1 MALRIVII
9 GAGEVGYN
17 LARELSRE
25 DHNITLVDINPEKVR
40 RAGETLDVNTV
51 EGNGASP
58 SILRQAQADKAD
70 IFLALTRID
79 EVNLVS
85 SQMARALGARIV
97 IARLRETEYSS
108 KKAAITPKQ
117 FGIDEVIH
125 PERVAVEEI
134 ERLLRQSSAMDVKEF
149 EGGRLQLVG
158 IMISGKSPLVGKALE
173 EVAKTNEAIKHKII
187 ALTRG
192 DKNFIPK
199 GETVYRDGDIVYV
212 LSERKS
218 IAAVLEMVGK
228 PSSPVKKVMILGA
241 GKIGRRLARRLQ
253 DDLDVRLVE
262 NVKSKAWEIAPTLMN
277 TMTLFGDGTDI
288 DFLLSENIEEM
299 DSFVAVT
306 EDEQTNLLT
315 GLLAKHLGARH
326 VVVHLN
332 TASYLPIARRIG
344 IDTVVSKNSATVE
357 AIMRVIKS
365 KRGLE
370 VSRFEDVDLEAVE
383 LIAEEDSKV
392 TRQLVKDIRFPA
404 GLILG
409 AILRGPGVELP
420 TGDTQILAD
429 DRVLVFVKNEAIDKV
444 EKFFAA

>member
-25 DHNITLVDINPEKVR
+25 DHNITLVEVDPERIR
-40 RAGETLDVNTV
+40 RVGETLDVNTL
-51 EGNGASP
+51 EGSGSSP
-58 SILRQAQADKAD
+58 STLRQAQVEKAD

-79 EVNLVS
+79 EVNLVAC
-85 SQMARALGARIV
+85 QMARKLGARTI

-108 KKAAITPKQ
+108 KKAAITPKE

-125 PERVAVEEI
+125 PERVAVAEI
-134 ERLLRQSSAMDVKEF
+134 ERLLRQSSAVDVKEF

-158 IMISGKSPLVGKALE
+158 IMISPKSPLVGQSLAD
-173 EVAKTNEAIKHKII
+173 VASSNELIKHKVI

-192 DKNFIPK
+192 ENNFIPE
-199 GETVYRDGDIVYV
+199 GTTVYQEGDIIYV
-212 LSERKS
+212 LGVVKA
-218 IAAVLEMVGK
+218 IAAVLKMVGK
-228 PSSPVKKVMILGA
+228 PSKSINKVMILGA

-262 NVKSKAWEIAPTLMN
+262 KLKAKAWEIAPTLMN
-277 TMTLFGDGTDI
+277 TMTLHGDGTDI
-288 DFLLSENIEEM
+288 DFLIAENIEEM

-315 GLLAKHLGARH
+315 SLLAKHLGARH

-332 TASYLPIARRIG
+332 TASYVPIARRIG
-344 IDTVVSKNSATVE
+344 IDTVVSKNAATVE

-365 KRGLE
+365 TRGLE

-383 LIAEEDSKV
+383 LVADEDSKV
-392 TRQLVKDIRFPA
+392 TRHLVKDIKFPP

-409 AILRGPGVELP
+409 AVLRGPGVEIP